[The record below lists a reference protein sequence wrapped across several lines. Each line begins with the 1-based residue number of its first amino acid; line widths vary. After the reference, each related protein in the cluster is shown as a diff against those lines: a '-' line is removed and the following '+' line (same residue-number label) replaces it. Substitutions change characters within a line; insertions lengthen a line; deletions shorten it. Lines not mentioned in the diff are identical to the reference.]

1 MQKYCILV
9 CLTNKYQ
16 THCCTSKKIT
26 KNVCTQHIYAQKK
39 CNKDYLFCCVFDNF
53 LSVHTSMSFYSKI
66 IIDCVCFDVFLVA
79 RRKILLKTS
88 RFARVIEQII
98 ATCTKKHKT
107 YTTINYP
114 LKKRILVSQQ
124 KIIKYTKNK

>member
-1 MQKYCILV
+1 MYSTIQ
-9 CLTNKYQ
+9 YQ
-16 THCCTSKKIT
+16 IHCCASKKIT
-26 KNVCTQHIYAQKK
+26 KNVCTQHIFAQKNS
-39 CNKDYLFCCVFDNF
+39 NKDYLFCCVCDNF
-53 LSVHTSMSFYSKI
+53 LSVVTSILFYSKI
-66 IIDCVCFDVFLVA
+66 IIDCVCFDVFLDA

-114 LKKRILVSQQ
+114 LKKQILVTQQ
-124 KIIKYTKNK
+124 KIITYTKNK